1 MVGFAVVWFIILLL
15 VCFFVFSLLKDK
27 TKKTKRVIWGLM
39 TMFVIAPLLSG
50 TGGMILAASSDN
62 GIGGG
67 ALMMLL
73 FPLLFL
79 IGFLLLGVGLLKK

>member
-39 TMFVIAPLLSG
+39 VMFVIAPLLSG
-50 TGGMILAASSDN
+50 TGGMILTATSDH

-79 IGFLLLGVGLLKK
+79 IGLLLLGVGLLKK